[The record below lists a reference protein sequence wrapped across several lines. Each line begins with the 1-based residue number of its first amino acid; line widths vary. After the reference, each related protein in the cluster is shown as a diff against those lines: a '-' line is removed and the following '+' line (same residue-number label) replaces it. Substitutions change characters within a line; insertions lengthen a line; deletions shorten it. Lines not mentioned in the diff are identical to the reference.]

1 MIAFH
6 LEKMA
11 IYLKNV
17 PLHIITTVTVDFST
31 DFVPEYS
38 ECEQSDDQR
47 QALVGLYNYTGRGC
61 PV

>member
-1 MIAFH
+1 
-6 LEKMA
+6 MA